1 MQEASKI
8 MLLAIV
14 VAVLGAVVMTA
25 VQARPVS
32 VVLAWDAGASTSS
45 GPVRYR
51 VYVGG
56 DSRAYT
62 NVMDAG
68 YALQYAV
75 TNLVQGATYYF
86 AVTAVDT
93 NGLES
98 DFSSEVSC
106 LVSGRRPAQP
116 TVLRLGQ

>member
-1 MQEASKI
+1 

-14 VAVLGAVVMTA
+14 VAVLGAIVVTVA
-25 VQARPVS
+25 QVRPVS
-32 VVLAWDAGASTSS
+32 VTLAWDAGASTNN

-68 YALQYAV
+68 SALQCTV
-75 TNLVQGATYYF
+75 TNLAQGATYYF
-86 AVTAVDT
+86 AVTAGDT

-106 LVSGRRPAQP
+106 LVSGRRSAQP
-116 TVLRLGQ
+116 TVLRLVQ